1 MQSLHKLVAIIFEDI
16 QEVVPGRLFVVGIL
30 QDQLRVELAKLYISR
45 LQLDL
50 QVETFWFKM
59 LFD

>member
-50 QVETFWFKM
+50 QVETF
-59 LFD
+59 